1 MHNHEEMDMLLDVTG
16 AVVGMEES
24 DLSLG
29 REEHLMDKLMEPVLD
44 KSVRLEATSNTSNIG
59 YIGGRRGDEIVVDG
73 WQDDTFFQ
81 ERIFEEW
88 VELEMEKLNVTM
100 EVGQEQVL
108 VS

>member
-1 MHNHEEMDMLLDVTG
+1 MGSV
-16 AVVGMEES
+16 
-24 DLSLG
+24 
-29 REEHLMDKLMEPVLD
+29 MDKPVRMD
-44 KSVRLEATSNTSNIG
+44 ATSNTSNIG
-59 YIGGRRGDEIVVDG
+59 YIGGRRGDETVVDG
-73 WQDDTFFQ
+73 WKDKTFFQ